1 MTQPRPTADELI
13 DAVRAFLEDELLP
26 SLEGRRRFH
35 TRVAI
40 NALGAVE
47 RELRDGPT
55 ANDAERERLVAL
67 LGDAADDDRSV
78 DELSRALAHAIRAG
92 ETAIDDPALLDHLRR
107 TSDDDVAIANPRYTA
122 D

>member
-1 MTQPRPTADELI
+1 MTQPRPTADELV

-40 NALGAVE
+40 NVLGAVE

-55 ANDAERERLVAL
+55 ANEAERARLVAL
-67 LGDAADDDRSV
+67 LGDSGEDDLPV
-78 DELSRALAHAIRAG
+78 DDLSRGLAHAIRAG
-92 ETAIDDPALLDHLRR
+92 EIAMDDPALLDHLRR
-107 TSDDDVAIANPRYTA
+107 TSDDDVAIANPRHVA